1 MTHLP
6 YDQILRVM
14 QEGGDPL
21 SQLLKTVKPDTPLAL
36 KVVRAADDLENTE
49 ALMTLLKAGVV
60 EALTPELVRELSK
73 LVEPLLLEEA
83 NRKAA
88 TSWSTPSDDRDKKQW
103 VLAEFG
109 DAIAVNGDLVG
120 DDQKIPTP
128 PDDWEPSDIGGRVPV
143 TEIEVSLDGIVRSM
157 AKDLGLPKG
166 VLTPVEDALGRA
178 LRSPSNLAYIMV
190 SGETEVYAPPTKDEA
205 PKASNGRRRKKNG
218 GDDEL
223 RRLERAAR
231 SAPDDES
238 TAERLSDKR
247 RRHGVTQ
254 SKRISPALQ
263 RLFRAEI
270 SNTEDMAKELDDGD
284 EGSIPPA
291 TLGSAMES
299 LRSGYDTGHGDD
311 HGLLEQELRD
321 QIAVHGE
328 EKELE
333 DLFLPND
340 ALSNGKKLVCP
351 ECGEAAVKRRVRR
364 EGSMLGVDEPRLQH
378 THADGTPLCPV
389 MTSVE
394 TGGKKGYQPALP
406 TRENG
411 KKRGKVIQVIREGD
425 DPEIDAY
432 AREVDLKHGMI
443 DRWEARSKKGL
454 CPWCGKKPGPG
465 CKKAKCQ
472 DKLQKAG
479 STLIRKVE
487 KAERRAKSRKKK
499 RAK

>member
-178 LRSPSNLAYIMV
+178 LRSPSNLAYITV
-190 SGETEVYAPPTKDEA
+190 SGETEIYTPPPKDET
-205 PKASNGRRRKKNG
+205 PKASNGKRAKK
-218 GDDEL
+218 
-223 RRLERAAR
+223 A
-231 SAPDDES
+231 
-238 TAERLSDKR
+238 
-247 RRHGVTQ
+247 
-254 SKRISPALQ
+254 
-263 RLFRAEI
+263 
-270 SNTEDMAKELDDGD
+270 
-284 EGSIPPA
+284 
-291 TLGSAMES
+291 
-299 LRSGYDTGHGDD
+299 
-311 HGLLEQELRD
+311 
-321 QIAVHGE
+321 
-328 EKELE
+328 
-333 DLFLPND
+333 
-340 ALSNGKKLVCP
+340 
-351 ECGEAAVKRRVRR
+351 
-364 EGSMLGVDEPRLQH
+364 
-378 THADGTPLCPV
+378 
-389 MTSVE
+389 
-394 TGGKKGYQPALP
+394 
-406 TRENG
+406 
-411 KKRGKVIQVIREGD
+411 GKVIQVIREGD

-443 DRWEARSKKGL
+443 DRWEERSKKGL

-465 CKKAKCQ
+465 CQKAKCQ

-479 STLIRKVE
+479 STLIRKAE